1 MSRTNK
7 TAILPRIVSSLSFPV
22 TAAAVLSGRL
32 KVSPSFTAA
41 KVATKNAWIWR
52 EDSGAYEG
60 CSDLSGV
67 QFATQRCCA
76 NRRWYS
82 PVRNVL
88 QTVPRVSTILMFIKN
103 TGRVQLI
110 YIYLPATLGI
120 LTAPVLN
127 QE

>member
-41 KVATKNAWIWR
+41 KVAKTTTKKMPGY
-52 EDSGAYEG
+52 GAKTVEPMKAALI
-60 CSDLSGV
+60 CPECNLLLRDAV
-67 QFATQRCCA
+67 Q
-76 NRRWYS
+76 
-82 PVRNVL
+82 
-88 QTVPRVSTILMFIKN
+88 
-103 TGRVQLI
+103 TGD
-110 YIYLPATLGI
+110 GI
-120 LTAPVLN
+120 RLCETCFKQF